1 MRTSG
6 RVAVVTG
13 AGRGIGA
20 AVARRLAAEG
30 MRVVV
35 NDLGVAVDG
44 SGPDVTPAQQVVDEI
59 RAAGGVAVASTD
71 DVADHA
77 AAKQILDTALDAFG
91 QLDVVVNVAGILRD
105 RMIFNMGEDDWD
117 AVVRVHLRGT
127 FNTCKWA
134 AVHWRGIGNPDGNY
148 RLINFISRS
157 GLYGAPGQPN
167 YSAAKMGIVGLT
179 FSCANALT
187 RYGVTSNA
195 VAPAAVTRMVQT
207 VDPVQLGQS
216 WHDKALDEQS
226 PENVAPSVAYLAR
239 EASSWLNGRVIAA
252 SGYQVTLYSNPEPI
266 REVATNG
273 PWNVDDLGW
282 MMERSFR
289 PAVESGSSTIFD
301 RSGRRAGGAG
311 APSGAPQSGPGR

>member
-1 MRTSG
+1 MKILDG

-30 MRVVV
+30 ARVVV

-44 SGPDVTPAQQVVDEI
+44 SKPDSTPAKQVAGEI
-59 RAAGGVAVASTD
+59 VAAGGEAIANAD

-77 AAKQILDTALDAFG
+77 GAKNLLDVALKSFG
-91 QLDVVVNVAGILRD
+91 AVDVVVNVAGILRD
-105 RMIFNMGEDDWD
+105 RMIFNLGEDDWD

-134 AVHWRGIGNPDGNY
+134 AVHWRGLGRPDGNF

-167 YSAAKMGIVGLT
+167 YSAAKMGVVGLT
-179 FSCANALT
+179 FSCANALA

-195 VAPAAVTRMVQT
+195 VAPAAITRMVQT
-207 VDPVQLGQS
+207 VEAGQLSRS
-216 WHDKALDEQS
+216 WHDKVMDEQA
-226 PENVAPSVAYLAR
+226 PENVAPSVAYLAS
-239 EASSWLNGRVIAA
+239 EASGWMNGRIIAA
-252 SGYQVTLYSNPEPI
+252 SGYQVTLYSNPEPM
-266 REVATNG
+266 REVLTDG
-273 PWNVDDLGW
+273 PWDVSHLGRV
-282 MMERSFR
+282 MERSFR
-289 PAVESGSSTIFD
+289 PAVESGSATIFD
-301 RSGRRAGGAG
+301 RTGRRPGAT
-311 APSGAPQSGPGR
+311 GPTGEG